1 MKLFKKYFKKELFN
15 SEKDERN
22 FKRANKCYLCNKLYT
37 EKDIT
42 VRYFIL
48 LIKSV
53 MLIAD

>member
-37 EKDIT
+37 EKDIR